1 MPALPNGLDRL
12 VSLCLR
18 PQGGVIIASIVAEN
32 KGGSDVGLG
41 PIEACICRQ
50 KRRLGDMEEH
60 NCKIPSLSVLKAKG
74 MDLVVSLFLPFKTV
88 AL

>member
-1 MPALPNGLDRL
+1 M
-12 VSLCLR
+12 
-18 PQGGVIIASIVAEN
+18 IIASIAMAEN

-41 PIEACICRQ
+41 PSEACICRQ
-50 KRRLGDMEEH
+50 KERLGDMERAQLQDP
-60 NCKIPSLSVLKAKG
+60 KPLSFFFFFPSLSVLKGKG